1 MAVHV
6 FNTPP
11 PLIQVGISVGHS
23 YLSRGLGGPP
33 LMKTA
38 LIDTGSSMTAIDP
51 TITAALRPLR
61 LGAVELTRPG
71 GTMIWAQSY
80 DIRLAFEPDPQHARW
95 WQYGRWFDL
104 EAIETTPAS
113 AGVDVLIGQDLLQKV
128 VMSWDGPRW
137 RLLLMY

>member
-6 FNTPP
+6 LNTLP
-11 PLIQVGISVGHS
+11 PLIQVGISVGRS
-23 YLSRGLGGPP
+23 YLSRGLGGSPV
-33 LMKTA
+33 MKTA

-51 TITAALRPLR
+51 AIVAALRPLR
-61 LGAVELTRPG
+61 LGTVELTRPG
-71 GTMIWAQSY
+71 GAMVWAQSY

-95 WQYGRWFDL
+95 WQYGQWFDL

-113 AGVDVLIGQDLLQKV
+113 AGVDVLIGQDLLHKV
-128 VMSWDGPRW
+128 VMAWDGPRW

>member
-1 MAVHV
+1 
-6 FNTPP
+6 
-11 PLIQVGISVGHS
+11 
-23 YLSRGLGGPP
+23 
-33 LMKTA
+33 MKTA
-38 LIDTGSSMTAIDP
+38 LIDTGSSMTAIDF

-61 LGAVELTRPG
+61 LGTVKLTRPG
-71 GTMIWAQSY
+71 GTTIRAQSY